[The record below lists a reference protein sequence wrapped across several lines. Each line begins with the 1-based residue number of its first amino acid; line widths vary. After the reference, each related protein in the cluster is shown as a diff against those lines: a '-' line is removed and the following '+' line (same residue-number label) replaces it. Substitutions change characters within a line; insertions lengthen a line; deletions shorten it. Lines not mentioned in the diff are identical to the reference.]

1 MTHRDRQ
8 ETQAMLHDILS
19 GWRAGYESHIEVTN
33 LALQKIEKHLEKLN
47 GTVASQQKIIDQ
59 NLPHNIAH
67 CSQVKNIEELKENMI
82 TGKAIR
88 NYIYGAIGIM
98 GALTGILYVIF
109 EILVR

>member
-1 MTHRDRQ
+1 
-8 ETQAMLHDILS
+8 MLHDILS
-19 GWRAGYESHIEVTN
+19 GYQARNESAFDTFN
-33 LALQKIEKHLEKLN
+33 LGLQKIDKHLERLN

-67 CSQVKNIEELKENMI
+67 CAQVKNIEELKENMI

-88 NYIYGAIGIM
+88 NYIYGAIGIV

-109 EILVR
+109 EILTK

>member
-1 MTHRDRQ
+1 MTQKDRTEVQ
-8 ETQAMLHDILS
+8 EMLHGILS
-19 GWRAGYESHIEVTN
+19 GWKASYESHVEVTN
-33 LALQKIEKHLEKLN
+33 TTLQKIERHLDKLN
-47 GTVASQQKIIDQ
+47 GTVASQQKVIDQ

-67 CSQVKNIEELKENMI
+67 CAQVKNIEELKENMI